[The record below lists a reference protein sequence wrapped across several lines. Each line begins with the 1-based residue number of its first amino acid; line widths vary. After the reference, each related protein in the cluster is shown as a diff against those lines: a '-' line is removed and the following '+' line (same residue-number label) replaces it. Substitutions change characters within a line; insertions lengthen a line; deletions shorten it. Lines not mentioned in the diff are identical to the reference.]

1 MGLLLWLI
9 LGAVAGW
16 LASVLMK
23 SDHSQGLIMDII
35 LGIVGSVVGG
45 MIMNFFG
52 QSAVTGF
59 NLYSLLV
66 ATLGAVVLIWIGRI
80 LSRGV

>member
-23 SDHSQGLIMDII
+23 SDNSQGLIMDII
-35 LGIVGSVVGG
+35 LGVVGSVVGG
-45 MIMNFFG
+45 LVMNLFG

-66 ATLGAVVLIWIGRI
+66 ATLGAVILIWVGRI
-80 LSRGV
+80 FSRGV